1 MAAASSIGEA
11 ISLQRRDTG
20 DYWLRRLA
28 EDMRLAKAAEEK
40 KKEKEEEELASLMDF
55 KIDYSKYLPAYAKKI
70 TGEYANMI
78 NNIAKLRQDDPNVS
92 HYALKRE
99 VLNAKDK
106 MNSYVIGNQMA
117 MDYLKNDKIKK
128 DNDFSFAL
136 TSGDSTLESLS
147 QMSNPGFYVIS
158 PTGSFNY
165 RNVPNEAYDAKWGNP
180 NIEKPTGNTQMVAGT
195 KFIEFQEDFDP
206 ITVSA
211 VKQRGKDDPVL
222 RMQTLFDLSRANSEY
237 RQKIDQGENDVA
249 YAQRMAEPLD
259 LAIDAYLEKQKPG
272 GKIKYERGYQTEGG
286 GDKDKVESQL
296 YKVTEDMIDKNTG
309 EVYSTTKWES
319 TVSTPF
325 AITLNSNGA
334 FYDKSNN
341 RWIPSEI
348 GGRIA
353 TFNFRPTQVQIV
365 WTRDP
370 KDPNNPN
377 KGSWKKYAVGSIY
390 RGVDANSSAVSLGE
404 LLGEE
409 VPANERQ
416 TWNKTYTVAVP
427 LEDTGV
433 MGLIKRDKKNDLTLF
448 NRKYEEL
455 TKGGAAAP
463 AKGGGGYTP
472 AQEQGIKNVMQRN
485 GITRDEAIQALKAA
499 NKL

>member
-28 EDMRLAKAAEEK
+28 EDMKLAKAAEEK
-40 KKEKEEEELASLMDF
+40 KKEKEAEELATLMDF

-70 TGEYANMI
+70 TEEYAGMI

-117 MDYLKNDKIKK
+117 MDYLKNDKIEKN
-128 DNDFSFAL
+128 NDFSFAL

-165 RNVPNEAYDAKWGNP
+165 RNVPSNVYDIKWGDQT
-180 NIEKPTGNTQMVAGT
+180 IKKPTGKTQTVEGT
-195 KFIEFQEDFDP
+195 KLIEIESDFDP
-206 ITVSA
+206 ATIGA
-211 VKQRGKDDPVL
+211 IQQEAKDNPVL
-222 RMQTLFDLSRANSEY
+222 RMQTLFKLSERNPKY
-237 RQKIDQGENDVA
+237 RQNIAQGEDDVA
-249 YAQRMAEPLD
+249 YAQRMLPEIDKEIDAMILKQRPGKKLD
-259 LAIDAYLEKQKPG
+259 LIKAFQSDG
-272 GKIKYERGYQTEGG
+272 GGG
-286 GDKDKVESQL
+286 GDKVSPQL
-296 YKVTEDMIDKNTG
+296 YQIKEDMIDKNTG

-348 GGRIA
+348 GGKIA

-370 KDPNNPN
+370 KDPENPK
-377 KGSWKKYAVGSIY
+377 KGSWKKYAVGGIY
-390 RGVDANSSAVSLGE
+390 KGVDANSSSVSLGE
-404 LLGEE
+404 LLGES
-409 VPANERQ
+409 VPSNERE

-427 LEDTGV
+427 LEYTGV
-433 MGLIKRDKKNDLTLF
+433 MGLIKRDKKNDLSLF
-448 NRKYEEL
+448 NKKYEEL
-455 TKGGAAAP
+455 TKGGAKAP
-463 AKGGGGYTP
+463 AKGGGGTMTPQQWNKQWATLKTGESMVGLDGKTYT
-472 AQEQGIKNVMQRN
+472 K
-485 GITRDEAIQALKAA
+485 K
-499 NKL
+499 